1 MISPPSDHTDD
12 MFASACDTT
21 MDGIDDNTAGG
32 TDGIAMDCIDGNS
45 VWQHM
50 LTCFDPGCPDPLC
63 QGGKAVL
70 KHRLSCQVRLPGLPP
85 LAHNKQI
92 IQPNGRLLHCP
103 PLISKHQITMPLS
116 PFAQDP
122 ACLLCGLICDHF
134 KMRSNLL
141 PDESNTQG
149 GAVTQGSAVIAAA
162 GAISPD
168 GHVHGLGT
176 GSGRPATDAALSVA
190 SSVPPPAPDPSLR
203 NLIRPLSPLGDDEV
217 SGLPPSI
224 GLVQQ

>member
-21 MDGIDDNTAGG
+21 MDGVDDSTAGG
-32 TDGIAMDCIDGNS
+32 LDGTAMDCIDGNS

-92 IQPNGRLLHCP
+92 IQQMGG
-103 PLISKHQITMPLS
+103 SLS
-116 PFAQDP
+116 PTQASNSQ
-122 ACLLCGLICDHF
+122 CLD
-134 KMRSNLL
+134 
-141 PDESNTQG
+141 Q
-149 GAVTQGSAVIAAA
+149 
-162 GAISPD
+162 
-168 GHVHGLGT
+168 HVRRT
-176 GSGRPATDAALSVA
+176 PPA
-190 SSVPPPAPDPSLR
+190 SSA
-203 NLIRPLSPLGDDEV
+203 G
-217 SGLPPSI
+217 
-224 GLVQQ
+224 